1 MNKLIFFLFFAFTSC
16 STFSKYSPYNKVE
29 SCVDGYYCMVNDSLQ
44 LKYESLGGFH
54 YANNLKEYRKMKIK
68 NKPKFKNII
77 VYGKSNILET
87 DYYLI
92 LNNKIYPKNF
102 YFKDTIINKQK
113 ITIALNSNRNG
124 TYNKNFLLNF
134 KLPKL

>member
-29 SCVDGYYCMVNDSLQ
+29 SCVDGYYCIVNDSLQ

-68 NKPKFKNII
+68 NKPKFKIRCLLCTTLYSFAELSTI
-77 VYGKSNILET
+77 FLATLDYMLLNILHT
-87 DYYLI
+87 NMVITYFFSIYY
-92 LNNKIYPKNF
+92 F
-102 YFKDTIINKQK
+102 D
-113 ITIALNSNRNG
+113 
-124 TYNKNFLLNF
+124 
-134 KLPKL
+134 